1 MAEEYFQQVSS
12 LGFRASLYSVHRSV
26 LDQHFFV
33 RELCRPLKVSYALML
48 AAMTYNTWVLVS
60 LGAGFATGYLF
71 FGWFKPRKT
80 AVGEEKELLG
90 ENEHD
95 PCCN

>member
-1 MAEEYFQQVSS
+1 MVEEYFQQVSS
-12 LGFRASLYSVHRSV
+12 LGLRTPFYPVHRSV
-26 LDQHFFV
+26 LDQAFTFM
-33 RELCRPLKVSYALML
+33 EICRPLKVSYALML